1 MANKMSDSEDSI
13 GIGSSRVRNLTE
25 KGKTYHLQILE
36 DQRSSAQRSWRKQLN
51 RVINV
56 IADTTNPN
64 LSMSERTFLEAKM
77 EFLSAANERLYDF
90 LEGNYD
96 AKKEAIK
103 KFESIEREHS
113 DTLRKANERICEL
126 KQETGSEKSRIS
138 GRSSQDS
145 HSRKSN
151 GSSIAS
157 SLAKR
162 TAIAANVARLKTK
175 KFADA
180 EAQKTRALKEHE
192 DELKRFKLTKEL
204 AVAKAE
210 MEALIKN
217 EGDEIVA
224 KESLPDEIDKNYVLQ
239 NYLKTQ
245 ASSVTN
251 VDNLTLETN
260 VESVDRPLAESP
272 SNNGIPVVKNEPVA
286 TPSEINPA
294 DETISLPK
302 QEPAIPTSKSLN
314 PFAPE
319 FEASPFPRYDPHYT
333 ADYEPYEHQEAKT
346 SDSPRKSTVE
356 DPLTRLADI
365 LSQRRLQ
372 DTLPLPEPEILS
384 GDLLHYPIWLKSFET
399 IIEGKTEKVSQI
411 LYYLGKYT
419 TGEPKEAI
427 SGLLLLE
434 TEDAYKQAK
443 KILSDRFRNPFLVA
457 DAYRKKIN
465 EWPKIPPN
473 DGTSLHKFS
482 DFLIHCQTATNT
494 DDPDENQR
502 MVRKLPRYLVDRWS
516 REVDRWLNKDE
527 DQPRSEI
534 TSSEARKGEVGY
546 PPFSVFCRFL
556 QRESRIACNPVT
568 TARLQKEEVVKE
580 DLDKGRKANG
590 FNRRSPR
597 N

>member
-1 MANKMSDSEDSI
+1 MSDSEDSI

-56 IADTTNPN
+56 IADTTNLN
-64 LSMSERTFLEAKM
+64 LLMSERTFLEAKM
-77 EFLSAANERLYDF
+77 EILSAANEKLYDF

-96 AKKEAIK
+96 TKKEALM

-113 DTLRKANERICEL
+113 DTLRKVNERMCEL

-138 GRSSQDS
+138 RRSSQDS
-145 HSRKSN
+145 HSRKSK
-151 GSSIAS
+151 GSSAAS

-162 TAIAANVARLKTK
+162 TAIAAHVARLKTELE
-175 KFADA
+175 FADA
-180 EAQKTRALKEHE
+180 EARKTSALKEHE

-210 MEALIKN
+210 MEAVIKN
-217 EGDEIVA
+217 EEDGIVA

-239 NYLKTQ
+239 NYLRTQ

-251 VDNLTLETN
+251 IDNATVETN
-260 VESVDRPLAESP
+260 VESVDGPLKESP
-272 SNNGIPVVKNEPVA
+272 SNNGIPVAKNEPIV
-286 TPSEINPA
+286 TPSKINPA
-294 DETISLPK
+294 DETISSP
-302 QEPAIPTSKSLN
+302 IPTPKSLN

-319 FEASPFPRYDPHYT
+319 FEAGPFPRYDPYYT
-333 ADYEPYEHQEAKT
+333 VDYEPYKYQEAKT
-346 SDSPRKSTVE
+346 SDSPHKSTVE

-372 DTLPLPEPEILS
+372 DTLPLPEPEIFS
-384 GDLLHYPIWLKSFET
+384 GDLLHYPVWLKSFET
-399 IIEGKTEKVSQI
+399 IIEGQTEKVSQR

-434 TEDAYKQAK
+434 TEEAYKQAR
-443 KILSDRFRNPFLVA
+443 KILSDRFGNPFLVA

-473 DGTSLHKFS
+473 DGMSLRKFS
-482 DFLIHCQTATNT
+482 DFLNHCQTATNT
-494 DDPDENQR
+494 MKYLKVLDDPDENQR
-502 MVRKLPRYLVDRWS
+502 MVCKLPR
-516 REVDRWLNKDE
+516 
-527 DQPRSEI
+527 
-534 TSSEARKGEVGY
+534 
-546 PPFSVFCRFL
+546 
-556 QRESRIACNPVT
+556 
-568 TARLQKEEVVKE
+568 
-580 DLDKGRKANG
+580 
-590 FNRRSPR
+590 
-597 N
+597 

>member
-1 MANKMSDSEDSI
+1 MSDSEDSI
-13 GIGSSRVRNLTE
+13 GIGSSGVRNLTE

-56 IADTTNPN
+56 IADTTNLN
-64 LSMSERTFLEAKM
+64 LLMSERTFLEAKM
-77 EFLSAANERLYDF
+77 EILSAANEKLYDF

-96 AKKEAIK
+96 TKKEALM

-113 DTLRKANERICEL
+113 DTLRKVNERMCEL

-138 GRSSQDS
+138 RRSSQDS
-145 HSRKSN
+145 HSRKSK
-151 GSSIAS
+151 GSSAAS

-162 TAIAANVARLKTK
+162 TAIAAHVARLKTELE
-175 KFADA
+175 FADA
-180 EAQKTRALKEHE
+180 EARKTSALKEHE

-210 MEALIKN
+210 MEAVIKN
-217 EGDEIVA
+217 EEDGIVA

-239 NYLKTQ
+239 NYLRTQ

-251 VDNLTLETN
+251 VNNATVETN
-260 VESVDRPLAESP
+260 VESVDGPLEESP
-272 SNNGIPVVKNEPVA
+272 SNNGIPVAKNEPIV
-286 TPSEINPA
+286 TPSKINPA
-294 DETISLPK
+294 DETISSPK
-302 QEPAIPTSKSLN
+302 QEPAIPTPKSLN

-319 FEASPFPRYDPHYT
+319 FEAGPFPRYDPYYT
-333 ADYEPYEHQEAKT
+333 VDYEPYKYQEAKT
-346 SDSPRKSTVE
+346 SDSPHKSTVE

-372 DTLPLPEPEILS
+372 DTLPLPEPEIFS
-384 GDLLHYPIWLKSFET
+384 GDLLHYPVWLKSFET
-399 IIEGKTEKVSQI
+399 IIEGQTEKVSQR

-434 TEDAYKQAK
+434 TEEAYKQAR
-443 KILSDRFRNPFLVA
+443 KILSDRFGNPFLVA

-473 DGTSLHKFS
+473 NGMSLRKFS
-482 DFLIHCQTATNT
+482 DFLNHCQTATNT
-494 DDPDENQR
+494 MKYLKVLDDPDENQR
-502 MVRKLPRYLVDRWS
+502 MVRKLPRYIIDRWS

-527 DQPRSEI
+527 DQRRSEV
-534 TSSEARKGEVGY
+534 TSSDVRKGEMGY
-546 PPFSVFCRFL
+546 PPFSAFCRFL
-556 QRESRIACNPVT
+556 QRESRI
-568 TARLQKEEVVKE
+568 
-580 DLDKGRKANG
+580 
-590 FNRRSPR
+590 
-597 N
+597 

>member
-1 MANKMSDSEDSI
+1 MSDSEDSI
-13 GIGSSRVRNLTE
+13 GIGSSGVRNLTE

-36 DQRSSAQRSWRKQLN
+36 DQRSSAQQSWRKQLN

-56 IADTTNPN
+56 IADTTNLN
-64 LSMSERTFLEAKM
+64 LLMSERTFLEAKM
-77 EFLSAANERLYDF
+77 EILSTANEKLYDF
-90 LEGNYD
+90 MEGNYD
-96 AKKEAIK
+96 MKKEALM

-113 DTLRKANERICEL
+113 DTLRKVNERMCKL

-138 GRSSQDS
+138 RRSSQDS

-151 GSSIAS
+151 GSSAAS

-162 TAIAANVARLKTK
+162 TAIAAHVARLKTELE
-175 KFADA
+175 FADA
-180 EAQKTRALKEHE
+180 EARKTSALKEHE

-210 MEALIKN
+210 MEAVIKN
-217 EGDEIVA
+217 EEDGIVA

-239 NYLKTQ
+239 NYLRTR

-251 VDNLTLETN
+251 IDNATVETN
-260 VESVDRPLAESP
+260 VESVDGPLKESP
-272 SNNGIPVVKNEPVA
+272 SNNGIPVAKNEPIA
-286 TPSEINPA
+286 TPSKINPA
-294 DETISLPK
+294 DETISSP
-302 QEPAIPTSKSLN
+302 IPTPKSLN

-319 FEASPFPRYDPHYT
+319 FEAGPFPRYDPYYT
-333 ADYEPYEHQEAKT
+333 VDYEPYKYQEAKT
-346 SDSPRKSTVE
+346 SDSPHKSTVE

-372 DTLPLPEPEILS
+372 DTLPLPEPEIFS
-384 GDLLHYPIWLKSFET
+384 GDLLHYPVWLKSFET
-399 IIEGKTEKVSQI
+399 IIEGQTEKVSQR

-434 TEDAYKQAK
+434 TEEAYKQAR
-443 KILSDRFRNPFLVA
+443 KILADRFGNPFLVA

-473 DGTSLHKFS
+473 NGMSLRKFS
-482 DFLIHCQTATNT
+482 DFLNHCQTATNT
-494 DDPDENQR
+494 MKYLKVLDDPDENQR
-502 MVRKLPRYLVDRWS
+502 MVRKLPRYIIDRWS

-527 DQPRSEI
+527 DQRRSEV
-534 TSSEARKGEVGY
+534 TSSDVRKGEMGY
-546 PPFSVFCRFL
+546 PPFSAFCRFL
-556 QRESRIACNPVT
+556 QRESRI
-568 TARLQKEEVVKE
+568 
-580 DLDKGRKANG
+580 
-590 FNRRSPR
+590 
-597 N
+597 